1 MAMNNPLSDGNE
13 SVIDIFVLGESETAT
28 QELVEHLEHQDYR
41 VSLFTDG
48 AELIDNLRSARPNLI
63 ICDTTSFGQEAYDYC
78 RQIKADDTLWM
89 IPVMILTR
97 ASSLSD
103 LLNVLDSN
111 GDNFIAQPY
120 DFPYLLSLIEGMLAT
135 PVERL
140 TSDQIKTQFK
150 IQHDD
155 KIFVVTADR
164 RKLLEFLLSA
174 FEIAVK
180 NSEDLSLAH
189 TELQTLSSRIRVLE
203 EAGSENARTIG
214 MLSASVKKKEQDER
228 TLRAD
233 LDETVQALD
242 EKTAE
247 AGQLSRDLG
256 DLKTLLVTAEE
267 QIRILLETREKTA
280 ACTLSE
286 TTLLTD
292 QVTALSQEL
301 SLKTTDLNTL
311 QHALDGETAR
321 SAALELAV
329 KESLGQI
336 EQLKRSLQDLTLECE
351 NLNSELSSEK
361 KRTESAEQ
369 EVRSALQAKGVS
381 DGELTHR
388 IDELK
393 DSTLRQDAE
402 ILRLT
407 TLLEAET
414 GRCTSAE
421 AIIETL
427 RHDLEQGK
435 TTRGLLEESHKRQL
449 EDLQARFDSG
459 VATVFSQE
467 RELKILKDD
476 LVIAHAEEKKTAA
489 SLAAAIASCNET
501 RTGIE
506 EREWKIQSLEKQ
518 LADAVLLKKTSDEEI
533 RTLTTSFE
541 SVRSALNTEK
551 EQHSADG
558 ERLNAVIRERDE
570 SLQSVLGAHSQT
582 KTDLDLHKNNL
593 VQLNCD
599 LEAAALLR
607 STLQGDITAAS
618 SRIKELEH
626 ELKSARQE
634 NNQAGEQVRIL
645 TEEQEQI
652 KSAFAEARL
661 ALAGE
666 KEAHAVLKEQLNAA
680 IRERDETLQSV
691 QGAHDQTKTDLAE
704 HKINLLQ
711 LNQDLEAAT
720 RIYSV
725 LLADFKAASSRIDEL
740 ENELNSVVLGKEQAG
755 QQVLSLLDDL
765 ERTRAELD
773 SERRIRSSAE
783 ANLQN
788 ATDIAS
794 RLEVEIAWSNAEQER
809 LSAALEQERTVHA
822 ATADKVRAATLA
834 KEQAEHQFSLVKEDR
849 ELHDDLRA
857 AKIQKLNQD
866 FELMLARQHD
876 LEQKVQTLESGKAA
890 AEARADALSDEIQQ
904 ARTALADEWEDHMN
918 DEERLAATEKK
929 AVLLEQSLSQ
939 PGPKVTDRER
949 KWAVVVRQTDLP
961 AEIRPAP
968 NAVTV
973 TSSPAMPAGPV
984 SLETSDDNPEVS
996 PSPGIEDLFEDVQT
1010 PPVKADPIPDV
1021 FPSPVTETLAETPG
1035 MIPDEDPAEEFEPAE
1050 EQEPEREDEE
1060 EDESGKEA
1068 GDSGKHLDDFMA
1080 TPSSYGITFNRL
1092 QWLDLL
1098 KWSHHSGVL
1107 SQEQR
1112 MQIVRM
1118 GRLIQNGRKLT
1129 KKQDEQVREMIVL
1142 VQTLGYRFH

>member
-13 SVIDIFVLGESETAT
+13 SVIDIFVLGESESAT

-41 VSLFTDG
+41 VSLFTEG
-48 AELIDNLRSARPNLI
+48 VELIDNLRSARPNLI

-78 RQIKADDTLWM
+78 RQIKADDTLLM

-164 RKLLEFLLSA
+164 KKLLEFLLSA

-180 NSEDLSLAH
+180 NSEDLSSAQ
-189 TELQTLSSRIRVLE
+189 TELQTLSSRIAVLE
-203 EAGSENARTIG
+203 ETGIGNARTIG
-214 MLSASVKKKEQDER
+214 TLSDSLRKKEQYER
-228 TLRAD
+228 TLRTD
-233 LDETVQALD
+233 LEETVLALD

-247 AGQLSRDLG
+247 AGQFLRDLG
-256 DLKTLLVTAEE
+256 DQKTLLATAEE

-301 SLKTTDLNTL
+301 ILKTTDLSTT
-311 QHALDGETAR
+311 QQALDGERTR
-321 SAALELAV
+321 SADLELAV
-329 KESLGQI
+329 KESKELI
-336 EQLKRSLQDLTLECE
+336 EQLKRSLQDLMLECE
-351 NLNSELSSEK
+351 NLNSALSSEK

-369 EVRSALQAKGVS
+369 EVRSAFQAKEQS
-381 DGELTHR
+381 EGELTCR

-402 ILRLT
+402 ILRLS

-421 AIIETL
+421 TIIETL
-427 RHDLEQGK
+427 RYDLEQGK
-435 TTRGLLEESHKRQL
+435 TTRGLLEESYKRQL
-449 EDLQARFDSG
+449 EDLQARSDST

-489 SLAAAIASCNET
+489 ALAAAIASCNET
-501 RTGIE
+501 RTEIE

-518 LADAVLLKKTSDEEI
+518 LADAVHLNKTSDEEV
-533 RTLTTSFE
+533 RTLTASLE
-541 SVRSALNTEK
+541 NARSALNAEK
-551 EQHSADG
+551 VQHG
-558 ERLNAVIRERDE
+558 VVEERLNAVIRERDE
-570 SLQSVLGAHSQT
+570 
-582 KTDLDLHKNNL
+582 
-593 VQLNCD
+593 
-599 LEAAALLR
+599 
-607 STLQGDITAAS
+607 
-618 SRIKELEH
+618 
-626 ELKSARQE
+626 
-634 NNQAGEQVRIL
+634 
-645 TEEQEQI
+645 
-652 KSAFAEARL
+652 
-661 ALAGE
+661 
-666 KEAHAVLKEQLNAA
+666 
-680 IRERDETLQSV
+680 TLQSI
-691 QGAHDQTKTDLAE
+691 QGAHDQTKTDLDQ
-704 HKINLLQ
+704 HKNNVVQ
-711 LNQDLEAAT
+711 LNRDLDAAT

-740 ENELNSVVLGKEQAG
+740 ESELNSIALGKEQAG
-755 QQVLSLLDDL
+755 QQVRSLSDDL
-765 ERTRAELD
+765 ERTRAELET
-773 SERRIRSSAE
+773 ERRIRHTTE
-783 ANLQN
+783 ANLQT
-788 ATDIAS
+788 AEHAAI
-794 RLEVEIAWSNAEQER
+794 RLKGEIARSTEE
-809 LSAALEQERTVHA
+809 LEGLKSALEQERLLHT
-822 ATADKVRAATLA
+822 ATAEKVRAATLT
-834 KEQAEHQFSLVKEDR
+834 KEQAEHESSSVKEDR
-849 ELHDDLRA
+849 ERHDDLRA

-866 FELMLARQHD
+866 FELMLARQRD
-876 LEQKVQTLESGKAA
+876 LEEKVQTLESGKAA
-890 AEARADALSDEIQQ
+890 AEARADSLADEIQQ

-918 DEERLAATEKK
+918 DEERLAVTEKK
-929 AVLLEQSLSQ
+929 RVQLEQSLSS

-949 KWAVVVRQTDLP
+949 KWAVVVKQTDLP
-961 AEIRPAP
+961 AEIRSAP

-973 TSSPAMPAGPV
+973 TSSPAMPAGPA
-984 SLETSDDNPEVS
+984 SPETSDDNPEVS
-996 PSPGIEDLFEDVQT
+996 SSPCIEDLFEDVQV
-1010 PPVKADPIPDV
+1010 PPVKVDRKPDV
-1021 FPSPVTETLAETPG
+1021 SPSPVAESPAEPPG
-1035 MIPDEDPAEEFEPAE
+1035 MIKDEDPAEEFETAE
-1050 EQEPEREDEE
+1050 EPEPEREDEE
-1060 EDESGKEA
+1060 GDESGEEV
-1068 GDSGKHLDDFMA
+1068 GDPAKHLDDFMT

-1107 SQEQR
+1107 SLEQR